1 MRVQSFREL
10 VVWQR
15 GIELTVAI
23 YGLTKSFPRE
33 EMFGLTSQIR
43 RGAVSIAS
51 NIAEGQ
57 SRGSKNEFKQFLMI
71 ARGSNA
77 EVQTQLVLI
86 RALHLGDDTTIAGC
100 ERLTIDV
107 ARLLNGLIASLKEKT
122 VGSW

>member
-1 MRVQSFREL
+1 LRVQSFREL

>member
-1 MRVQSFREL
+1 
-10 VVWQR
+10 
-15 GIELTVAI
+15 
-23 YGLTKSFPRE
+23 
-33 EMFGLTSQIR
+33 
-43 RGAVSIAS
+43 VSIAS